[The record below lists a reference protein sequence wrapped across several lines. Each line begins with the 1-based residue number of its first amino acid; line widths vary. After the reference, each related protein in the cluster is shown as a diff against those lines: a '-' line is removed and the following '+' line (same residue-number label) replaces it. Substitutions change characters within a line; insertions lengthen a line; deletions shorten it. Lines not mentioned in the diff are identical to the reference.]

1 MTKLSGSGFH
11 AQLVNSTAYQKPEL
25 TQGSGR
31 VNHCLRSHNPD
42 AASEM
47 ITEQLIISNTQFK
60 FYTAGKNKAEN
71 FRTFFLANRE
81 PHPA

>member
-11 AQLVNSTAYQKPEL
+11 AQLVNSTAYEKPEL
-25 TQGSGR
+25 TQASGR

-42 AASEM
+42 VASEM

-60 FYTAGKNKAEN
+60 FYTAGKTRLKIFELS
-71 FRTFFLANRE
+71 F
-81 PHPA
+81 